1 MKTAPW
7 KTKFSYKCTKWS
19 MVDDEESNA
28 YSINTWYEGCPNNKY
43 SAYCELSNKTFSITN
58 IGFGQIESH
67 ALKK

>member
-1 MKTAPW
+1 
-7 KTKFSYKCTKWS
+7 